1 MLTSSI
7 IDRIQ
12 VEFQG
17 LLGGGDLE
25 KVVENII
32 DDMGKEVVD
41 YAWSVVGDKVTKV
54 ILDLVNKALAS

>member
-32 DDMGKEVVD
+32 DDMGIIYK
-41 YAWSVVGDKVTKV
+41 T
-54 ILDLVNKALAS
+54 